1 MTHFDIG
8 HPLEASFEPI
18 GCCRIWGQIEMNR
31 RTFIAALGGA
41 AIAPLWPGGAS
52 AQQASKTHRI
62 SFLGAGLDAPFPAAN
77 FQAFRTKLRDLG
89 FVEGQNLT
97 IDHGSTADPR
107 GTFAVAAE
115 LLRAQPDLIVATG
128 PESSLQ
134 AVIGASRAVPVVMM
148 ATNFDPLAR
157 GYVAS
162 LARPGG
168 NVTGVVFRQLE
179 LAQKQVEILN
189 QTFPELKRLAMV
201 FDGQTAD
208 QFGAAERAAKALKM
222 EPLAVKLESPP
233 YDFAAAFRSA
243 AAAKAQM
250 AILLSSPHFLPHIP
264 QLAALGIEHRL
275 PTMFIAGAYVEAG
288 GLMSYGVNFP
298 IMFRRLAEYV
308 ARILNGE
315 KPSDLPVEQAATFE
329 TVVNLKTA
337 RAIGIE
343 LPTAIL
349 LRADKVIE

>member
-1 MTHFDIG
+1 MK
-8 HPLEASFEPI
+8 
-18 GCCRIWGQIEMNR
+18 R
-31 RTFIAALGGA
+31 REFIAALGGA
-41 AIAPLWPGGAS
+41 AITPVWSGSTS
-52 AQQASKTHRI
+52 AQQANKIHRI
-62 SFLGAGLDAPFPAAN
+62 GFLGAGLDAPFPAAN

-97 IDHGSTADPR
+97 IDHGSTADTR

-115 LLRAQPDLIVATG
+115 LLRLQPDLIVATG

-134 AVIGASRAVPVVMM
+134 AVIGASRAIPVVMM

-179 LAQKQVEILN
+179 LAEKQVEILN
-189 QTFPELKRLAMV
+189 QTFPELKRLAMF
-201 FDGQTAD
+201 FDVQTAD

-222 EPLAVKLESPP
+222 DPLAVKLENPP
-233 YDFAAAFRSA
+233 YDFAVAFRRVA
-243 AAAKAQM
+243 AASAQM
-250 AILLSSPHFLPHIP
+250 AVLLSSPHFLPHVP

-275 PTMFIAGAYVEAG
+275 PTMFIASAYVEAG
-288 GLMSYGVNFP
+288 GLMSHGVNFP
-298 IMFRRLAEYV
+298 TMFRRIAEYV

-315 KPSDLPVEQAATFE
+315 KPSDLPVEQATTFE

-337 RAIGIE
+337 RAIGID
-343 LPTAIL
+343 LPTSIL